1 VHDYVIVGAGT
12 AGSVL
17 AHRLSA
23 GGDARVLLL
32 ARSSAAAQRR
42 TIPQPALFER
52 RLPWTLD
59 ADEPGAATDSTAL
72 CAAPAAGDAWAAE
85 GGWDAQSLQPPL
97 RRLDAGSPPVVFT
110 DGGADD
116 PPPLAQAFVRAAVA
130 ADVPYE
136 ANGIRLP
143 IGGVGLHRHLQHTGR
158 SVAAAYRHAA
168 RERPNLTVI
177 GGARVRRID
186 IEDGRAV
193 GVSYVDDGLRWSA
206 EAERAVVLC
215 GGPVATPH
223 LLMRSGIGPP
233 QHLRDRGVPVERAR
247 PGVGRGLRD
256 PLAVRLTAHAD
267 GAAPPSADG
276 GPVPDASAFVQA
288 RSASPAPDLQL
299 AFEQQGPPE
308 REGRTPFAVRCTLL
322 APQSRG
328 RVRLRPDTGPPDGP
342 VEPPVLDPQALTAPA
357 DGAALIEGLRRARR
371 VLRRLPFTRHGPVE
385 AHPGPARTTDD
396 ALRAHIRL
404 HAERAGLP
412 SGTCRMGPSGNEGAV
427 VDDALRV
434 HGFAGRL
441 RVADASVLPA
451 PVRLTGP
458 LPLLLLAERAAA
470 LVRR

>member
-1 VHDYVIVGAGT
+1 MRTNRGRRRTPPPCVPRPLPATPGPPRADGTRRACSRPCAASTREAPPSPSPT
-12 AGSVL
+12 AGPTI
-17 AHRLSA
+17 R
-23 GGDARVLLL
+23 R
-32 ARSSAAAQRR
+32 RSRRHSCVRPSQRACPTRR
-42 TIPQPALFER
+42 TESA
-52 RLPWTLD
+52 
-59 ADEPGAATDSTAL
+59 
-72 CAAPAAGDAWAAE
+72 
-85 GGWDAQSLQPPL
+85 
-97 RRLDAGSPPVVFT
+97 
-110 DGGADD
+110 
-116 PPPLAQAFVRAAVA
+116 
-130 ADVPYE
+130 
-136 ANGIRLP
+136 
-143 IGGVGLHRHLQHTGR
+143 
-158 SVAAAYRHAA
+158 SVAAAYRRAA

-193 GVSYVDDGLRWSA
+193 GVSYVEDGLRWSA

-247 PGVGRGLRD
+247 PGIGRGLRD

-267 GAAPPSADG
+267 GAAPPFADG
-276 GPVPDASAFVQA
+276 GPVPDASAFVRA

-299 AFEQQGPPE
+299 AFEQQGAPE
-308 REGRTPFAVRCTLL
+308 CDGGGTPFAVRCTLL

-342 VEPPVLDPQALTAPA
+342 VKPPVLDPQALTAPA

-371 VLRRLPFTRHGPVE
+371 VLRRPPFTRRGPVE
-385 AHPGPARTTDD
+385 VHPGPARTTDD
-396 ALRAHIRL
+396 ELRAHIRL

-412 SGTCRMGPSGNEGAV
+412 SGTCRMGPSGDEGAV

-441 RVADASVLPA
+441 RVADASMLPA
-451 PVRLTGP
+451 TVRLTGP

-470 LVRR
+470 LVQR